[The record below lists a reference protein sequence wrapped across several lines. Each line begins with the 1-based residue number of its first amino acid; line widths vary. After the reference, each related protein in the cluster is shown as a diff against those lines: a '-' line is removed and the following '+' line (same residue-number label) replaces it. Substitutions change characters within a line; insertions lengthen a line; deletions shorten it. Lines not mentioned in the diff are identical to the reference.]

1 MNNKSINEQLAELPV
16 ANEELY
22 KRVAAKTGVSP
33 KQVEELV
40 MSVSKFINTT
50 IKRGAFETV
59 MVPGFGKFKVK
70 EKQIQKLE
78 QMQHDGVLNSKK
90 RKDE

>member
-1 MNNKSINEQLAELPV
+1 MNSKSINEQLAELPV

-59 MVPGFGKFKVK
+59 MVPGFGKFKIK
-70 EKQIQKLE
+70 EKQVQKLE
-78 QMQHDGVLNSKK
+78 QMRHDGTLNSKK
-90 RKDE
+90 KEE